1 MPSRSVRARLDDIR
15 EALAGIETT
24 LVGVSFETFATS
36 WQLQRA
42 IERGLEIIS
51 AASRSLPDEL
61 KQRAPQIQWPAIAV
75 IGNIL
80 RHEYQRV
87 ETRLVWNIAEQHLG
101 PLRAAIDAISTA
113 LDQSSG

>member
-1 MPSRSVRARLDDIR
+1 MASRSARARLDDMR
-15 EALAGIETT
+15 EALDGIRAT
-24 LVGVSFETFATS
+24 LEGATFETFAAS

-42 IERGLEIIS
+42 VERGLEIIS
-51 AASRSLPDEL
+51 EASRSLPDEL
-61 KQRAPQIQWPAIAV
+61 KQRAPTIPWPAVAA

-87 ETRLVWNIAEQHLG
+87 EARLVWNITEQHLR
-101 PLRAAIDAISTA
+101 PLRAAVDAMSAA

>member
-1 MPSRSVRARLDDIR
+1 MPSRSARARRDDIR
-15 EALAGIETT
+15 EALVGIETT
-24 LVGVSFETFATS
+24 LEGVSFETFATS

-51 AASRSLPDEL
+51 EASRSLPDEL
-61 KQRAPQIQWPAIAV
+61 KQHAPQIPWRAISA

-87 ETRLVWNIAEQHLG
+87 ETRLVWNIAEQHLR
-101 PLRAAIDAISTA
+101 PLRAAVDVISA
-113 LDQSSG
+113 VLDQSSS

>member
-1 MPSRSVRARLDDIR
+1 MPNRSVAARLDDIR
-15 EALAGIETT
+15 EAITGIEAT
-24 LVGVSFETFATS
+24 LDGVSFDAFAQS

-51 AASRSLPDEL
+51 EASRSLPDEL
-61 KQRAPQIQWPAIAV
+61 KQRAPEMPWSAIAS

-87 ETRLVWNIAEQHLG
+87 EPRLVWNIVQEHLG
-101 PLRAAIDAISTA
+101 LLRAAIDR
-113 LDQSSG
+113 LD